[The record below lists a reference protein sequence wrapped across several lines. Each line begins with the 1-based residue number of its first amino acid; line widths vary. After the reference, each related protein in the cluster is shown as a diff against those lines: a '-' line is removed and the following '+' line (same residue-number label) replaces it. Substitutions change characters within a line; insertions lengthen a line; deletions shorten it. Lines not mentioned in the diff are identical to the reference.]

1 MTWSALPKA
10 VTRGHSGPTSAQRI
24 PNGHSWPDDAQGG
37 GVGDDDVRVAL
48 VVPLQGPAGILG
60 PSCEAVAATAVR
72 AVNEDG
78 VLGRAVRLEVVDGGA
93 PPAQV
98 AAEVGR
104 LLAAGRVD
112 AVTGWHI
119 SAVREALAPVT
130 AGRVP
135 YVYTSTYEGGEG
147 RPGVFCTG
155 ETPAGQVAPA
165 LRWLRDE
172 LDVRRWF
179 VVGDDY
185 VWPRRSASRTVEY
198 ARELGLELSGV
209 AYVPLGTTEY
219 SAVLRS
225 VEASDAQGVLLF
237 LVGQDAVH
245 FNRAFAARG
254 LDARM
259 VRLSSLMEESVLLA
273 SGAAATRNLYSSAAY
288 FRSLATPDALAFGR
302 EYVAQHG
309 PHAPPLNNA
318 AESCYEGLVMLAGL
332 ARRAGSLRL
341 GDVVASADGTGY
353 DGPRGPVHLRGNHA
367 HQRIHLAA
375 ADGYDFDVVA
385 SF

>member
-1 MTWSALPKA
+1 M
-10 VTRGHSGPTSAQRI
+10 
-24 PNGHSWPDDAQGG
+24 
-37 GVGDDDVRVAL
+37 DDDVRVGL

-60 PSCEAVAATAVR
+60 PSCEAVADTAVR
-72 AVNEDG
+72 AINEAG

-93 PPAQV
+93 PPADV

-104 LLAAGRVD
+104 LLSAGRID

-147 RPGVFCTG
+147 RSGVFCTG
-155 ETPAGQVAPA
+155 ETPARQVAPA

-185 VWPRRSASRTVEY
+185 VWPRRSVTRTCEY

-209 AYVPLGTTEY
+209 AYVPLGTTDY
-219 SAVLRS
+219 SDVLRE
-225 VEASDAQGVLLF
+225 VEASDAQGVLVF

-245 FNRAFAARG
+245 FNRAFAGRG
-254 LDARM
+254 LDERM
-259 VRLSSLMEESVLLA
+259 VRLSSLMGESVLLA
-273 SGAAATRNLYSSAAY
+273 SGAGATRNLFSSAAY
-288 FRSLATPDALAFGR
+288 FRSLATPDALDFGR
-302 EYVAQHG
+302 DYVGHHG
-309 PHAPPLNNA
+309 PDAPPLNNA
-318 AESCYEGLVMLAGL
+318 AESCYEGLMTLAWL
-332 ARRAGSLRL
+332 ARRAGSLQL
-341 GDVVASADGTGY
+341 DDVLARAEGTGY

-367 HQRIHLAA
+367 HQRVHLAV

>member
-1 MTWSALPKA
+1 MDEH
-10 VTRGHSGPTSAQRI
+10 G
-24 PNGHSWPDDAQGG
+24 
-37 GVGDDDVRVAL
+37 VRVGL
-48 VVPLQGPAGILG
+48 VIPLQGPAGILG

-72 AVNEDG
+72 AINERG
-78 VLGRAVRLEVVDGGA
+78 LLGREVSLEVVDGGA

-98 AAEVGR
+98 AEEVGR
-104 LLAAGRVD
+104 LVAAGRVD

-135 YVYTSTYEGGEG
+135 YVYTSIYEGGET

-155 ETPAGQVAPA
+155 ETPVRQVAPA

-172 LDVRRWF
+172 ADVRRWF

-185 VWPRRSASRTVEY
+185 VWPRRSVRRTAEY
-198 ARELGLELSGV
+198 ARELGLDLSGV
-209 AYVPLGTTEY
+209 AYVPLGTADY

-225 VEASDAQGVLLF
+225 IEESDAEGVLLF

-254 LDARM
+254 LDTRL
-259 VRLSSLMEESVLLA
+259 VRLSSLMGESVLLA
-273 SGAAATRNLYSSAAY
+273 SGSASTRNLYSSAAY
-288 FRSLATPDALAFGR
+288 FRSLATEDALDFGR
-302 EYVAQHG
+302 QYVAQHG
-309 PHAPPLNNA
+309 PDAPPLNNA
-318 AESCYEGLVMLAGL
+318 AESCYEGLMAYAAL
-332 ARRAGSLRL
+332 ARRAGSLEL
-341 GDVVASADGTGY
+341 GRVIAAADGHGY
-353 DGPRGPVHLRGNHA
+353 DGPRGSVSFRGNHA
-367 HQRIHLAA
+367 FQRVHLAA
-375 ADGYDFDVVA
+375 ADSYDFDVVT